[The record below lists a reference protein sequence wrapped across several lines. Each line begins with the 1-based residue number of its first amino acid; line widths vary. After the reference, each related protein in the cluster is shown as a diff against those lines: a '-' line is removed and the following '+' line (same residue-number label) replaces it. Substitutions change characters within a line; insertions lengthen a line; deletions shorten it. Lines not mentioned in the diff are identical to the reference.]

1 MKKTLITTGLIISSL
16 FASAQKMNT
25 TGAVMA
31 YRDFQKNMNSQNF
44 EKATKDILEAKKL
57 IDLAIVHESTK
68 NDPKTIY
75 TSFSVYR
82 EIIKLPYSDELNF
95 TTDTLIT
102 VIMDDMDK
110 LYEYDVK
117 GKYVP
122 TMESEVAT
130 DCIVMSNRGKQMYN
144 EKDFANAFI
153 FFADAFETALLI
165 KQVDSASASNAAY
178 TAELAGNIEGAI
190 HFYNVCVD
198 INYQAE
204 KSYRKLGDILVK
216 NDRKEEAYI
225 LYAKA
230 VEEHPESL
238 GLIFDEINLYLT
250 DKKYEEA
257 NAKIAN
263 AITLDPENMQLY
275 LQAGTIYSSSK
286 QYTEAV
292 EMLEKALELDAES
305 ELAWASLGDIY
316 FNKGADL
323 WNQALETSSDAKYD
337 KLTKEA
343 KGEFAKAVLNYE
355 KAFAINNTDR
365 ATAQSLM
372 QLYGKLGNT
381 AKFNEMKAYLAN

>member
-1 MKKTLITTGLIISSL
+1 MKKTIITTGLIIGSL
-16 FASAQKMNT
+16 FGSAQKMNT

-31 YRDFQKNMNSQNF
+31 YQDFQENLHSGNF

-75 TSFSVYR
+75 YSFSVYR
-82 EIIKLPYSDELNF
+82 EIIKLPQSEELNF
-95 TTDTLIT
+95 TTDTLIS

-110 LYEYDVK
+110 LYLYDVK

-122 TMESEVAT
+122 TMESEVGT
-130 DCIVMSNRGKQMYN
+130 DCMMMSNTGKQMYN
-144 EKDFANAFI
+144 EKDYASAFI

-190 HFYNVCVD
+190 HFYGVCID
-198 INYQAE
+198 INYQTE

-216 NDRKEEAYI
+216 NNRKDEAYAMF
-225 LYAKA
+225 AKA

-238 GLIFDEINLYLT
+238 NLIFDEINLYLT
-250 DKKYEEA
+250 DKKYTEA
-257 NAKIAN
+257 NEKIAN
-263 AITLDPENMQLY
+263 AIKLDPENMQLY

-286 QYTEAV
+286 QYPEAIN
-292 EMLEKALELDAES
+292 MLEKATELNPES
-305 ELAWASLGDIY
+305 ALAWASLGDIY

-323 WNQALETSSDAKYD
+323 WNQALETNSDAKYD

-343 KGEFAKAVLNYE
+343 KAEFAKAVVNYE
-355 KAFAINNTDR
+355 KSFALDNTDR

-372 QLYGKLGNT
+372 QLYGKLGNST
-381 AKFNEMKAYLAN
+381 KFKEMKAILAN